1 VSGTVNISRDI
12 WDDTAFKAQPFTER
26 EAFMWLVME
35 ASWKPREKRVGSVV
49 VSLDRGQL
57 ATSLRFMGEA
67 WDWPKSTVDRFLKR
81 LEKRD
86 MIGTADGTGVTVITI
101 RKYNEY
107 QGGAKQSGTPENEK
121 AGQHRDSSGTNE
133 NKGLIPEVSKKEE
146 AKASSK
152 KARGSRLS
160 ADWFLPMD
168 WGQWAVS
175 EGMTEAD
182 IRAESE
188 KFKDYWMARA
198 GPTAAK
204 LDWQATWRNWVRTAL
219 ERKPQLTAITGG
231 RNERQRFDTAH
242 REYTRRLAAGQ
253 IERGPDPSD
262 PFGGR

>member
-1 VSGTVNISRDI
+1 MSGTVNISRDI

-121 AGQHRDSSGTNE
+121 AGQQRDSSGTNE
-133 NKGLIPEVSKKEE
+133 KKGLIPEVSKKEE
-146 AKASSK
+146 AKASSQK
-152 KARGSRLS
+152 IRASRLS
-160 ADWFLPMD
+160 PEWTLPSDWRQWAEAQGFSALSVSAQADRFRDYWIAQPGQKGVKADWL
-168 WGQWAVS
+168 
-175 EGMTEAD
+175 
-182 IRAESE
+182 
-188 KFKDYWMARA
+188 
-198 GPTAAK
+198 
-204 LDWQATWRNWVRTAL
+204 ATWRNWMRNNATAPPL
-219 ERKPQLTAITGG
+219 LRAVGDGFAPQEPIRIRPQLPKELTDD
-231 RNERQRFDTAH
+231 RPN
-242 REYTRRLAAGQ
+242 
-253 IERGPDPSD
+253 
-262 PFGGR
+262 